1 MEFLNAFLMLF
12 LIMDPLGN
20 LPVFMSILK
29 SVPEERRTAVLRRE
43 LLIALAIMML
53 FLFAGQAILNALSLK
68 QESVSIAGGIIL
80 FIIAIRMI
88 FPGRGGVMGA
98 QPEGEPFIVPLATPM
113 IAGPS
118 ILAMLI
124 LFVNNEPTR
133 QLEWALALF
142 CAWLLSSIILLASK
156 PLFKLLKQRGLA
168 AIERLMGMILVMVS
182 VQMFLDGVMHYVQAQ
197 SL

>member
-1 MEFLNAFLMLF
+1 MDFLNAFLMLF

-20 LPVFMSILK
+20 LPIFMSVLK
-29 SVPEERRTAVLRRE
+29 SVPEERRFAVLVRE
-43 LLIALAIMML
+43 LLIALLIMMI
-53 FLFAGQAILNALSLK
+53 FLFAGQSILNALSLK
-68 QESVSIAGGIIL
+68 QEAVSISGGIIL

-124 LFVNNEPTR
+124 LLVNQSPER
-133 QLEWALALF
+133 QTEWALALF
-142 CAWLLSSIILLASK
+142 AAWSATAIILMSSK
-156 PLFKLLKQRGLA
+156 PLFKLLKDKGLA
-168 AIERLMGMILVMVS
+168 AIERLMGMILVMMS
-182 VQMFLDGVMHYVQAQ
+182 VQMFLDGVLHYIKLN
-197 SL
+197 S

>member
-1 MEFLNAFLMLF
+1 MDFLNAFLMLF

-20 LPVFMSILK
+20 LPIFMSVLK
-29 SVPEERRTAVLRRE
+29 SVPEERRFAVLVRE
-43 LLIALAIMML
+43 LLIALLIMMI
-53 FLFAGQAILNALSLK
+53 FLFAGQSILNALSLK
-68 QESVSIAGGIIL
+68 QEAVSISGGIIL

-124 LFVNNEPTR
+124 LLVNQSPER
-133 QLEWALALF
+133 QTEWALALF
-142 CAWLLSSIILLASK
+142 AAWAVTAIILMSSK
-156 PLFKLLKQRGLA
+156 PLFKILKDKGLA
-168 AIERLMGMILVMVS
+168 AIERLMGMILVMMS
-182 VQMFLDGVMHYVQAQ
+182 VQMFLDGVLHYVKFN
-197 SL
+197 S

>member
-20 LPVFMSILK
+20 LPVFMSVLK

-43 LLIALAIMML
+43 LLIALTIMMI
-53 FLFAGQAILNALSLK
+53 FLFAGQAILNALNLK

-98 QPEGEPFIVPLATPM
+98 QPEGEPFVVPLATPM

-124 LFVNNEPTR
+124 LLVNNEPER

-142 CAWLLSSIILLASK
+142 CAWLFSSIILLASK
-156 PLFKLLKQRGLA
+156 PLFKLLKQRGLI
-168 AIERLMGMILVMVS
+168 AIERLMGMILVMMS
-182 VQMFLDGVMHYVQAQ
+182 VQMFLDGVVHYVQTQ
-197 SL
+197 SM

>member
-1 MEFLNAFLMLF
+1 MDFLNASLMLF

-20 LPVFMSILK
+20 LPVFMSVLK
-29 SVPEERRTAVLRRE
+29 SVPEERRMAVLRRE
-43 LLIALAIMML
+43 LLIALGIMMT
-53 FLFAGQAILNALSLK
+53 FLFAGQSILNVLNLR
-68 QESVSIAGGIIL
+68 QEAVSISGGIIL

-98 QPEGEPFIVPLATPM
+98 QPEGEPFVVPLATPM

-124 LFVNNEPTR
+124 LLVNQSPDR

-142 CAWLLSSIILLASK
+142 IAWLISSLILLASK
-156 PLFKLLKQRGLA
+156 PLFKVLKQRGLI
-168 AIERLMGMILVMVS
+168 AIERLMGMILVMMA
-182 VQMFLDGVMHYVQAQ
+182 VQMFLDGIVHYIQAQ
-197 SL
+197 

>member
-1 MEFLNAFLMLF
+1 MDFLNASLMLF

-29 SVPEERRTAVLRRE
+29 SVPEERRMAVLRRE

-53 FLFAGQAILNALSLK
+53 FLFAGQSILNALNLK
-68 QESVSIAGGIIL
+68 QEAVSISGGIIL

-124 LFVNNEPTR
+124 LLVNQSPDR
-133 QLEWALALF
+133 QMEWALALF
-142 CAWLLSSIILLASK
+142 MAWLISSCILLASK
-156 PLFKLLKQRGLA
+156 PLFKLLKQRGLI
-168 AIERLMGMILVMVS
+168 AIERLMGMILVMMA
-182 VQMFLDGVMHYVQAQ
+182 VQMFLDGIVHYVQAQ
-197 SL
+197 